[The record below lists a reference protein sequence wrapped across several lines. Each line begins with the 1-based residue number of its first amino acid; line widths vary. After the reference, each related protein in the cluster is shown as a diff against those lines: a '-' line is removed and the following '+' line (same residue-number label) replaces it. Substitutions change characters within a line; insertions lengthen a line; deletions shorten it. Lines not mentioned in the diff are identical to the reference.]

1 MSRWVVPQRPGLK
14 AEGKDD
20 PDSPLSRVVKYIP
33 TEIVSAYTIIFSS
46 LVMLRLPPGQA
57 KYGVLALM
65 LMFLITTVVYV
76 AKQTGGVVRRA
87 HLIVSPVAFLAWSYP
102 ISSALLGELFLG
114 AVALGLQAIVIAL
127 SIVIVP
133 REPERSV

>member
-14 AEGKDD
+14 AGGPDN

-33 TEIVSAYTIIFSS
+33 GEIVSAYTVIFSA
-46 LVMLRLPPGQA
+46 LVMLKLPAEQG
-57 KYGVLALM
+57 KWGVLALM
-65 LMFLITTVVYV
+65 LLFLITTIIYV
-76 AKQTGGVVRRA
+76 AKQTSGVVRQA

-102 ISSALLGELFLG
+102 ISSALLGELFVG
-114 AVALGLQAIVIAL
+114 AVALGLQAVVIAL

-133 REPERSV
+133 REPQSPV